1 MAFDAAQILRQTY
14 AAGAEAAKMREMAE
28 APRVSAPEVQRG
40 ELMGTAFAVEA
51 DPMAELMD
59 SMEELSFQF
68 EEKATK
74 RAAERKLGEM
84 QGPRSALVRA
94 VESWLAVMPD
104 MPGRDFLV
112 RILRN
117 LRNSFATGAPLSERE
132 LLRELARGSTD
143 PSHQFAMLDM
153 LEQAFGE
160 GEDMIRALVRQAK
173 VILAEEKGAEIRAG
187 INLAEE
193 VNARAT
199 TPEEMRELRDMYRSE
214 VVGFTKP
221 QDCFRSLLAARGAG
235 GLKDAIDFL
244 IAGCGADLKS
254 ATPSIETAALGR
266 ILTDLQCVSVLQT
279 VLDALTALGRRM
291 DREFGE
297 KCLLDGE
304 QMSGRVLDF
313 TEQAFVA
320 SPGVAAF
327 ISDCGIRSLFARMD
341 FARELTGLF
350 RKLSP
355 RLFERDG
362 DRQKLVDAAQE
373 HLDELISEE
382 NGGEGGAS

>member
-14 AAGAEAAKMREMAE
+14 AAGAEAAQLRELAE
-28 APRVSAPEVQRG
+28 PARPSAPVVERG

-68 EEKATK
+68 EEKTAK
-74 RAAERKLGEM
+74 RVAERKLGEM

-94 VESWLAVMPD
+94 VESWMAVVPD
-104 MPGRDFLV
+104 MPGRNFLAGV
-112 RILRN
+112 LRN
-117 LRNSFATGAPLSERE
+117 MRNSFATGAPPSERD

-143 PSHQFAMLDM
+143 PSHQFAMLDI

-160 GEDMIRALVRQAK
+160 DEAAMRTLVRQAK
-173 VILAEEKGAEIRAG
+173 AMLTAEKGPEIRAG

-221 QDCFRSLLAARGAG
+221 QDCFRSLLAARGAA

-244 IAGCGADLKS
+244 IAGCGADLKAS
-254 ATPSIETAALGR
+254 SPSLESVALGR
-266 ILTDLQCVSVLQT
+266 ILTDLQCVQVLQT
-279 VLDALTALGRRM
+279 VLDALTALGKRM
-291 DREFGE
+291 DKQFGE
-297 KCLLDGE
+297 SCLLDGE
-304 QMSGRVLDF
+304 QMTGRVLDF
-313 TEQAFVA
+313 TEQTFVA
-320 SPGVAAF
+320 PPGIAAF
-327 ISDCGIRSLFARMD
+327 IADCGLKALLARMD
-341 FARELTGLF
+341 FARELTELF

-355 RLFERDG
+355 RLFAREG
-362 DRQKLVDAAQE
+362 DRQKLVEAAQE
-373 HLDELISEE
+373 HLDELITAE
-382 NGGEGGAS
+382 NDAEGGAS